1 MFGEAK
7 RMDAEAIYRK
17 MIQNGSFN
25 SSDPRSI
32 VKKDIDFHL
41 NMAID
46 PRQWKLITK
55 SPAALRSK
63 LIAFDQILAFKH
75 DLKQFRDEMTAKKQS
90 YYIPVTMDELMA
102 RFVTNMARNDLKD
115 KLKIEK

>member
-1 MFGEAK
+1 M
-7 RMDAEAIYRK
+7 
-17 MIQNGSFN
+17 
-25 SSDPRSI
+25 
-32 VKKDIDFHL
+32 KKDIDFHL

-46 PRQWKLITK
+46 PHQWKLITK

-63 LIAFDQILAFKH
+63 LVSFFDQNLAFKH